1 MEKNSNPE
9 KQIILNVA
17 ISWNILICNNIFV
30 PHINEY
36 HIIKRLYCNNFVDI
50 FRTGLKHKDSRL
62 AHLQTPTHTQAPTKK
77 QNQKY
82 TNLCTPAHLLIKILL
97 GHPK

>member
-62 AHLQTPTHTQAPTKK
+62 AHLQTPTHTQARTHTHTHTHTHTLT
-77 QNQKY
+77 Y
-82 TNLCTPAHLLIKILL
+82 AHTHLCFKTI
-97 GHPK
+97 